1 MKKILL
7 VLVALMLSYMPVKAE
22 DTFESNA
29 SLNFNNTTFDTGVSL
44 GLAADSENDYYTI
57 LVLDGDFTENSSSTR
72 FISAVLYIPTDIF
85 EDGTYDLKIL
95 KPSKESNSPT
105 ACSDEPAK
113 LVLPSNDKVYIVLAD
128 TSLSLNS
135 KFSTVKG
142 TVASSDDGSGT
153 ITLSNIASNSGVTT
167 IDGNFAI
174 HTTNS
179 KYSAKVPLSLDLDC
193 NKALKQTVV
202 KVSKDSGSSDATGN
216 FSATILDFS
225 DLPSDELEFLAQPT
239 HPFILKK

>member
-7 VLVALMLSYMPVKAE
+7 VLVALMLSYLPVKAE
-22 DTFESNA
+22 DAFESNA
-29 SLNFNNTTFDTGVSL
+29 SLNFNNTTFDTGISL
-44 GLAADSENDYYTI
+44 GLAADEENDYYTI
-57 LVLDGDFTENSSSTR
+57 LILDGDFTENSSSTR

-95 KPSKESNSPT
+95 KPSKESNAPV
-105 ACSDEPAK
+105 ACDDEPAK

-142 TVASSDDGSGT
+142 TVASDDDGSGT
-153 ITLSNIASNSGVTT
+153 ITLSNIASSSGVTT

-174 HTTNS
+174 NTTNS

-202 KVSKDSGSSDATGN
+202 KVSKNSGSSDATGN

-239 HPFILKK
+239 HPFIRK